1 MSNFNRRQF
10 LQAAGA
16 ATAWAALPRTVG
28 AATTSGRVVV
38 VGGGFGGATV
48 AKYLRLWGGD
58 VEVTLVDNRGSALP
72 EPVRRAAL
80 RHLEEV
86 VSGSISGRIVA
97 RTAPEGSDDAVTI
110 LSSVP
115 GGGTTLTTIDDQ
127 GGIKVKVP

>member
-58 VEVTLVDNRGSALP
+58 VEVTLVRTKPNPHRLH
-72 EPVRRAAL
+72 PVQSRAYRRAVDESHYARL
-80 RHLEEV
+80 QRIADQSWRIADAGTGNRHR
-86 VSGSISGRIVA
+86 SAGQAAHRADPYRPGVA
-97 RTAPEGSDDAVTI
+97 R
-110 LSSVP
+110 L
-115 GGGTTLTTIDDQ
+115 
-127 GGIKVKVP
+127 